1 MCFLV
6 TGTIILRNILMKR
19 VFDNITEQKSVV
31 IDFNI
36 FEVYILSEK
45 KIQAS
50 DTAGTSSVLC
60 IHLPKPILCICD
72 SIDIDESL

>member
-60 IHLPKPILCICD
+60 IHLPKPILGICD